1 MWVDIFHTQPHD
13 PKAVRNLKGRV
24 MRIQTQEE
32 EQAAI
37 EESKAI
43 WDKVTAFLSV
53 AQQIKQNKESLA

>member
-1 MWVDIFHTQPHD
+1 MWEDIFRTQPHN
-13 PKAVRNLKGRV
+13 PKAVRNLKGKV
-24 MRIQTQEE
+24 MRIQTQDE

-53 AQQIKQNKESLA
+53 AQQIERQKESLA